1 MPAPKHLRNI
11 LLALAALTVSLP
23 AIAQDL
29 IQDVLALEEPP
40 PGIIFEVV
48 GSDRNALQW
57 AVPRVRDYA
66 QRLRAR
72 FPNLH
77 VAVVSHG
84 QEQFA
89 LMSAK
94 RSEFTAL
101 HDMVQQMTE
110 GEDIQL
116 HVCETYAGWK
126 GVGAEEFPDYV
137 DVAAAGP
144 AQINDYRKLGYVHI
158 LLKK

>member
-1 MPAPKHLRNI
+1 MPALKHLRDT
-11 LLALAALTVSLP
+11 LLALAALAVSLP
-23 AIAQDL
+23 LFAQDPL
-29 IQDVLALEEPP
+29 QDLLALKEPP
-40 PGIIFEVV
+40 PGVIFEMV
-48 GSDRNALQW
+48 GSDRRALQW

-72 FPNLH
+72 FPGLH
-77 VAVVSHG
+77 IALVSHG
-84 QEQFA
+84 REQFA

-101 HDMVQQMTE
+101 HDMVQQMTG
-110 GEDIQL
+110 GEDIQV

-158 LLKK
+158 ELKK

>member
-11 LLALAALTVSLP
+11 LLALGALTISLP
-23 AIAQDL
+23 VFAQES
-29 IQDVLALEEPP
+29 IQAVLALEEPP
-40 PGIIFEVV
+40 PGVIFEVV
-48 GSDRNALQW
+48 GSDRHALQW
-57 AVPRVRDYA
+57 AVPQVRDYA
-66 QRLRAR
+66 ERLRAR
-72 FPNLH
+72 FPDLH
-77 VAVVSHG
+77 IAVVSHG

-94 RSEFTAL
+94 RDEFTAL
-101 HDMVQQMTE
+101 HNMVQQMTE

-116 HVCETYAGWK
+116 HVCETYAGWND
-126 GVGAEEFPDYV
+126 VGAEEFPDYV

>member
-1 MPAPKHLRNI
+1 MPTPKHLRHI
-11 LLALAALTVSLP
+11 LLALAALAVSLP
-23 AIAQDL
+23 LFAQDP

-40 PGIIFEVV
+40 PGVIFEVV
-48 GSDRNALQW
+48 GSDRHALQW
-57 AVPRVRDYA
+57 AVPQVRDYA
-66 QRLRAR
+66 RRLRAR
-72 FPNLH
+72 FPDLH

-89 LMSAK
+89 LMTTK
-94 RSEFTAL
+94 RNEFTAL

-126 GVGAEEFPDYV
+126 GVSAEEFPDYV